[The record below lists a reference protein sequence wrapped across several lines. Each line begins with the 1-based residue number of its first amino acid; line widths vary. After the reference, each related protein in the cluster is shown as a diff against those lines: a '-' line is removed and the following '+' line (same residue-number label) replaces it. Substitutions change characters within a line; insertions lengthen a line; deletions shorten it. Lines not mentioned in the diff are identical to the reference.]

1 MNNNNNVIT
10 ILSNNRN
17 IVIRIKDSATNAE
30 IKKELKDKLSQLK
43 KFYKEEKNPILV
55 TGKMLK
61 TAEIN
66 DIQKIIKKAINVE
79 VEFDS
84 PRTLGLHGIKK
95 QYRKEIA
102 TSETKFYKT
111 SVRSGQKIEFEG
123 SIIILGDVNDGAEV
137 IAEDNIVVLG
147 HLRGMAHAG
156 AKGNMDA
163 IIAAHMIDSPQIR
176 IGTVIKERDREEIE
190 TQFYSYAYVNEEQEI
205 EMGH

>member
-66 DIQKIIKKAINVE
+66 DIQKIIKKA
-79 VEFDS
+79 
-84 PRTLGLHGIKK
+84 
-95 QYRKEIA
+95 A
-102 TSETKFYKT
+102 
-111 SVRSGQKIEFEG
+111 
-123 SIIILGDVNDGAEV
+123 ILRP
-137 IAEDNIVVLG
+137 I
-147 HLRGMAHAG
+147 
-156 AKGNMDA
+156 
-163 IIAAHMIDSPQIR
+163 
-176 IGTVIKERDREEIE
+176 
-190 TQFYSYAYVNEEQEI
+190 
-205 EMGH
+205 